1 MAPRL
6 SPLLLLLVPAAVL
19 AGAYDQPW
27 SMVEPGDRSEVRK
40 EFPAAITQIDGQS
53 VRDTRRPDAVA
64 PGKHAITIRYETGR
78 MNQSEAEATRVVDME
93 LAPCTRYRI
102 VAKRDSG
109 TKWNPQVYP
118 EPISECTRKFQK
130 PAS

>member
-1 MAPRL
+1 MTLRL
-6 SPLLLLLVPAAVL
+6 SLPLLLASTAAL

-64 PGKHAITIRYETGR
+64 PGKHSVTIRFETGR
-78 MNQSEAEATRVVDME
+78 VNQSEAEATRVMELE
-93 LAPCTRYRI
+93 LAPCTRYRV
-102 VAKRDSG
+102 VAQRTQG
-109 TKWNPQVYP
+109 TKWEPQAYP
-118 EPISECTRKFQK
+118 EPISECARKFGK
-130 PAS
+130 AS